1 MSGQVGLAKVV
12 GIVLV
17 PVVGLGDEQIDA
29 VRQFDEPVGPG
40 RVTRVGDL
48 LYAQVQASC
57 QGWGLAG
64 MLNLDGGDRRAGHG
78 GGRAWMKFDDVDLEA
93 AEMQDEPG
101 NMHSIA
107 SLKRRAMAGSIDST
121 A

>member
-64 MLNLDGGDRRAGHG
+64 MLNLDGGDRRAGPRRWSSLDEVRRCRPRSG
-78 GGRAWMKFDDVDLEA
+78 
-93 AEMQDEPG
+93 EMQDEPG